1 MFDIGLPGVDGLPG
15 LAAHVVD
22 VGAELPGPT
31 QIDRRAHRQ
40 LLQSSP
46 LLCQADGLRIFLS
59 RRHEN
64 DQRWQHLLLI
74 IQPTDAALSA
84 VSYLSEAGHGLAGD
98 DLIAAEAGDE
108 AQGLVLVLPSFQ
120 LAQDQRSEYLHILQ
134 DIRDERWQAEWI
146 NRRLAD
152 VTEALHEREAIIT
165 VYTRRLVQIRNKYS
179 FRFSAWCSTF
189 SRHSK

>member
-64 DQRWQHLLLI
+64 DQR
-74 IQPTDAALSA
+74 
-84 VSYLSEAGHGLAGD
+84 
-98 DLIAAEAGDE
+98 
-108 AQGLVLVLPSFQ
+108 
-120 LAQDQRSEYLHILQ
+120 
-134 DIRDERWQAEWI
+134 
-146 NRRLAD
+146 
-152 VTEALHEREAIIT
+152 
-165 VYTRRLVQIRNKYS
+165 
-179 FRFSAWCSTF
+179 
-189 SRHSK
+189 